1 MVNYLKDFHLT
12 EEMKKQFE
20 IYTSFLIEENKKINL
35 TAITKEDEIYIKHFY
50 DSIVVSK
57 YIDFSSPLKVADI
70 GTGAGFPGIP
80 LKIIYPNLKLYL
92 IEPTLKRCLFL
103 ERLVEA
109 LNLKD
114 VYIINKRAE
123 DLNNK
128 NEFDIALA
136 RAVGHLNILLEITIP
151 FVKVGGIFIA
161 LKGVNVDDEIKEIN
175 NALNVLK
182 SKLEGVIK
190 YSLPNQMGE
199 RSLVIIKKIKTTD
212 KLYPRKFSMIKKK
225 TL

>member
-1 MVNYLKDFHLT
+1 MVNYLNDFHLT
-12 EEMKKQFE
+12 DEMKKQFE

-50 DSIVVSK
+50 DSIIVSK
-57 YIDFSSPLKVADI
+57 YIDFSISLKVADI

-128 NEFDIALA
+128 EEFDIALA
-136 RAVGHLNILLEITIP
+136 RAVSHLNILLEITIP
-151 FVKVGGIFIA
+151 FLKVNGLFIA
-161 LKGVNVDDEIKEIN
+161 LKGSNIDSEIKEIN
-175 NALNVLK
+175 NALKVLNCT
-182 SKLEGVIK
+182 LRETIK
-190 YSLPNQMGE
+190 YDLPLEMGK
-199 RSLVIIKKIKTTD
+199 RSLVFIKKTKTTD